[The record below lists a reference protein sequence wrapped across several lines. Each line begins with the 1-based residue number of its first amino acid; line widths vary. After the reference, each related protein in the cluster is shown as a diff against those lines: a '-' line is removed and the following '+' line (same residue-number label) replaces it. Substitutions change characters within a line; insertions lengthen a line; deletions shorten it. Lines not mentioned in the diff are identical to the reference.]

1 MPNTLL
7 IFGGSGFIGQ
17 KICQKAIEQGY
28 HVYSISTHGKPS
40 INEKWVHHANMTW
53 IASDVVKHDTWQNN
67 IPNSIHYCINLI
79 GILKQTTKQTYVN
92 SIIKPNDIISNWA
105 TTKQIPYLF
114 LSAKFGPLGYIKAK
128 KEAESLI
135 ISQDNQN
142 TIVYSGLVTDKNH
155 LLKQTQGVL
164 LKLGAKTPVLSH
176 WCKQVYPIDVNHLAC
191 AILNVVKSPSKTS
204 KYVDLTQ

>member
-1 MPNTLL
+1 MPIKL
-7 IFGGSGFIGQ
+7 I
-17 KICQKAIEQGY
+17 
-28 HVYSISTHGKPS
+28 
-40 INEKWVHHANMTW
+40 
-53 IASDVVKHDTWQNN
+53 
-67 IPNSIHYCINLI
+67 
-79 GILKQTTKQTYVN
+79 QTTKQTYVN
-92 SIIKPNDIISNWA
+92 SIIRPNDIISNWA

-114 LSAKFGPLGYIKAK
+114 LSAKFGPSGYIKAK

-155 LLKQTQGVL
+155 LLKQTQGVV
-164 LKLGAKTPVLSH
+164 LKLGAKISVLSH

-191 AILNVVKSPSKTS
+191 AILNVVKSPDKTS